1 MLEGAGWDGCDVLH
15 AATNAHASAPLSR
28 PTNLEIMCVPL
39 ILDDEDGIGGSLQRP
54 FNSLHFADAG
64 LLTGRTGNPSLS
76 EVESGFPTI
85 TEPPFDHDHC
95 SHDYVLGRTTI
106 HLVRIGPRQ
115 GTGRSGSTGAGRG
128 CDRSIQSQWRLGT
141 PGRLRAQRSKS
152 CEPTA
157 LGPVGLRVVPDVG
170 NLAAAEELV
179 RSVAELIPQYHD
191 LSRPWT
197 SRNDR
202 PEPPVTGA
210 SAGLALLL

>member
-1 MLEGAGWDGCDVLH
+1 VLH

-64 LLTGRTGNPSLS
+64 LLTGRTGNASLS

-106 HLVRIGPRQ
+106 HLVRIGPRRRPVTRNPRGEKRLPHWVAVSVGPSAITRG
-115 GTGRSGSTGAGRG
+115 GTFVGGTCWKFPCCKSPKISARALGTLSVSGSMHAPLRITPPA
-128 CDRSIQSQWRLGT
+128 CSQ
-141 PGRLRAQRSKS
+141 Q
-152 CEPTA
+152 
-157 LGPVGLRVVPDVG
+157 
-170 NLAAAEELV
+170 
-179 RSVAELIPQYHD
+179 
-191 LSRPWT
+191 
-197 SRNDR
+197 
-202 PEPPVTGA
+202 
-210 SAGLALLL
+210 